1 MFFIGMVYGNIDAMV
16 LWANKQK
23 SPPAFAK
30 GDSIYSNTQR
40 LLSVINHPCFA
51 DNGNL
56 HLAGVGHF
64 VLDFL

>member
-30 GDSIYSNTQR
+30 GD
-40 LLSVINHPCFA
+40 
-51 DNGNL
+51 
-56 HLAGVGHF
+56 
-64 VLDFL
+64 